1 VIPFLDL
8 GAQYRSIRSEIDEAV
23 LSLLASTQYVL
34 GAEVDAFERDFADY
48 CRAKHAVAVNS
59 GASALH
65 LALLSAGVT
74 EEHEVITVSSTFV
87 ATVAA
92 IQWTG
97 ARPVLV
103 DIDPVTCN
111 MDPERIE
118 AAVGPRTKAI
128 VPVHLY
134 GRPADMKSIR
144 SIAERHGLSII
155 EDACQAHGAEHDG
168 VRVGE
173 TSELACFS
181 FYPGKNLG
189 AYGDAGAIT
198 TNSDAHADKLRMLRD
213 WGQKVKGEHAI
224 AGFNCRMAGLQG
236 AVLRVKLR
244 HLDAWTDA
252 RRGHAAR
259 YDAWLDGLVTTP
271 APFPKGRHVYH
282 VYAIRTADRDALRSA
297 FGAASIHCGV
307 HYPTPVHLSPAFA
320 KLGYRMGDFPHSE
333 ALAREEL
340 SLPLYPEMSESD
352 QKCVADVVLGRAQR
366 RAG

>member
-23 LSLLASTQYVL
+23 LSSLASTQYVL
-34 GAEVDAFERDFADY
+34 GTEVEAFEREFAGY

-65 LALLSAGVT
+65 LALLAAGVT
-74 EEHEVITVSSTFV
+74 EGHEVITVSSTFV

-92 IQWTG
+92 VQWTG

-103 DIDPVTCN
+103 DIDPRTCN
-111 MDPERIE
+111 MDPGRIE
-118 AAVGPRTKAI
+118 AAITARTKAI

-134 GRPADMKSIR
+134 GRPADMNSIR
-144 SIAERHGLSII
+144 AIAERHGLRVI

-213 WGQKVKGEHAI
+213 WGQKTKGEHAI
-224 AGFNCRMAGLQG
+224 AGFNCRMAGIQG

-244 HLDAWTDA
+244 HLDAWTEA
-252 RRGHAAR
+252 RRRLASR

-271 APFPKGRHVYH
+271 APFPEGRHVYH
-282 VYAIRTADRDALRSA
+282 VYAIRTAGRDALKSA
-297 FGAASIHCGV
+297 FAAASIHCGV
-307 HYPTPVHLSPAFA
+307 HYPTPVHLAPAFA
-320 KLGYRMGDFPHSE
+320 ELGHRSGDFPHSE
-333 ALAREEL
+333 ALAHEEL
-340 SLPLYPEMSESD
+340 SLPLYPEMSELD
-352 QKCVADVVLGRAQR
+352 QKSVAGVVLGAQR
-366 RAG
+366 RRAG